1 MQIQSQAEE
10 PLSEE
15 EKIQQAYLSS
25 LKCRENDWITIK
37 MRLVQAERK
46 VSVPVK
52 AVKWSTEVRTTKT
65 TVGSLYRAILH
76 RHGLIKDIRLFL
88 QPDAQ
93 NPLRDV
99 RLSLADLGFEGGRRA
114 DRQSGTMYYSFEL
127 APAAQDDPIML
138 FEPTSLTL
146 KTFADL
152 DQAEWARAEETRK
165 KAGDAAVGSG
175 EQPEN

>member
-1 MQIQSQAEE
+1 MIGS
-10 PLSEE
+10 P
-15 EKIQQAYLSS
+15 
-25 LKCRENDWITIK
+25 LKCVSCRRSGK
-37 MRLVQAERK
+37 FPYPSRRLNGALKFAQPKQLSGVYIEP
-46 VSVPVK
+46 S
-52 AVKWSTEVRTTKT
+52 STATASSKT
-65 TVGSLYRAILH
+65 FGF
-76 RHGLIKDIRLFL
+76 FL